1 MTLTRNFVV
10 AFGGTG
16 ARCVEALTYLCASG
30 YLSEPLHVLVV
41 DPDMTNG
48 NVDDTLRQLQRY
60 HTLHNQLAPNID
72 ASPLFSTRLND
83 RFKPTSFR
91 WEYPSANQPFSTLIQ
106 YQQQPGPQQ
115 ALLNLLYDEDDLKLS
130 FGKGYW
136 GKAHVGSLDLFRNL
150 DHALKET
157 AVATEESQES
167 EHSLQVFFSGVRT
180 AAQGDGA
187 RLAVCGSIFGGTGA
201 SGLPAL
207 PPLIRQNLRE
217 VTGGITIGCVQVA
230 PYFSFPVGGSQDP
243 DSAKHPLAT
252 QAALYHYAFN
262 DVGYD
267 AIYLVGA
274 PDRAQTND
282 SNNPGG
288 ANQRNKAHYVE
299 LAAALALGDFFSSPP
314 TTVKGGQV
322 RACGA
327 SALSWYGFPQQESP
341 RLRERLQLLST
352 LSMLHAHFLF
362 DDLQAKRHRGSRWLA
377 ELERR
382 EARSLGGR
390 EEELRDLRDFA
401 LRFLNWAD
409 QIQATSESELFSID
423 SSPTSESLGTI
434 GSGGQAGT
442 DVYHELVS
450 GLNRVEG
457 LEQNTGV
464 GWYVHGLSEAV
475 AQFCTDHYGSW
486 WKS

>member
-30 YLSEPLHVLVV
+30 YLSDPLHVLVV

-60 HTLHNQLAPNID
+60 RTLHDQVAPNID
-72 ASPLFSTRLND
+72 ASPLFSTKLND
-83 RFKPTSFR
+83 GCKPTSFR
-91 WEYPSANQPFSTLIQ
+91 WEYPNPNQPFSTLIR
-106 YQQQPGPQQ
+106 YQQQPEPQQ
-115 ALLNLLYDEDDLKLS
+115 ALLNLLYDDDDLTLS
-130 FGKGYW
+130 FGRGYW
-136 GKAHVGSLDLFRNL
+136 GKAHVGSLDLFRTL
-150 DHALKET
+150 RYAMEET
-157 AVATEESQES
+157 AEAIGESQES
-167 EHSLQVFFSGVRT
+167 EQPLQVFFRGVRA
-180 AAQGDGA
+180 AAQGGGA
-187 RLAVCGSIFGGTGA
+187 RLAVCGSVFGGTGA

-207 PPLIRQNLRE
+207 PPLIRQTLRDVADRINL
-217 VTGGITIGCVQVA
+217 GCVQVA
-230 PYFSFPVGGSQDP
+230 PYFSFPVGGGQDP

-262 DVGYD
+262 DVGYN

-282 SNNPGG
+282 SNKPGG
-288 ANQRNKAHYVE
+288 VNQRNRAHYVE
-299 LAAALALGDFFSSPP
+299 LTAALALGDFFSDPP
-314 TTVKGGQV
+314 TVERGQV

-327 SALSWYGFPQQESP
+327 SDLSWYGFPQEKSS

-362 DDLQAKRHRGSRWLA
+362 DDLQAKRHRLSRWLA

-382 EARSLGGR
+382 EARALGGR

-401 LRFLNWAD
+401 LRFLDWAS

-434 GSGGQAGT
+434 GAGGQAGT

-457 LEQNTGV
+457 LEQHTGV

-475 AQFCTDHYGSW
+475 AQFCTDHYRSW